1 MTYTEIKKLL
11 EQIADLEQ
19 EVLKLIDLGYTSSL
33 EKFVVIDNIE
43 STLRLYQN
51 LLRSH
56 GRLKNYDK

>member
-51 LLRSH
+51 LLRSY
-56 GRLKNYDK
+56 GVLSL

>member
-19 EVLKLIDLGYTSSL
+19 EVLKLVDLGYTTSF
-33 EKFVVIDNIE
+33 EKFVILDNIE

>member
-19 EVLKLIDLGYTSSL
+19 EVLKLIDLGNTSSL

-56 GRLKNYDK
+56 GRLKNY